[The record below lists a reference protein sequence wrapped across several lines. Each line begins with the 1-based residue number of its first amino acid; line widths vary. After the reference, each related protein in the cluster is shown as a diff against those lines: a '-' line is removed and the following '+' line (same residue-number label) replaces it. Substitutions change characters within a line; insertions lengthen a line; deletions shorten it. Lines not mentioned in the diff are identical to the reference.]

1 MSITVLAP
9 GLLTT
14 VQDGGRHGHAG
25 IGVGTAGAMD
35 SVALR
40 LANILVG
47 NVENAPVLEITLRGP
62 RLRFDSD
69 SVFAIAGA
77 QIDAQHGAEPVPMWQ
92 PVLVRAGTEL
102 GFGNTRHGA
111 RAYLAIA
118 GSFDKQPQLGSCSVD
133 LNAGIGGRALAAG
146 DVLITAA
153 APRTLCPSLWA
164 DLDKGDLDNDRHS
177 FAATKWSLDPAPWLD
192 GDSAQPLRVI
202 AGRHC
207 ADLDLA
213 SQQALFGDA
222 FRISAD
228 SNRVGYRL
236 EGAPLRLRE
245 PLELVSAGVVP
256 GTVQLPPGG
265 APIVLMAEAPT
276 IGGYPRIAQVIAVDM
291 PRLAQRRPGDSVRFT
306 EISLK
311 LAQTRYLERERAIAT
326 LAHTINER
334 LHA

>member
-1 MSITVLAP
+1 MSIAVLAP

-14 VQDGGRHGHAG
+14 VQDGGRPGHAG
-25 IGVGTAGAMD
+25 IGVGAAGAMD

-47 NVENAPVLEITLRGP
+47 NVENAPTLEITLRGP
-62 RLRFDSD
+62 RLHFDGD
-69 SVFAIAGA
+69 SVIAVAGA
-77 QIDAQHGAEPVPMWQ
+77 QIDAHCGAEPVPMWR

-102 GFGNTRHGA
+102 VFGNMRHGA
-111 RAYLAIA
+111 RAYVAVA
-118 GSFDKQPQLGSCSVD
+118 GGFDGKPQLGSCSVD
-133 LNAGIGGRALAAG
+133 LNAGIGGRVLAAG
-146 DVLITAA
+146 DVLATAA
-153 APRTLCPSLWA
+153 APRALCPSLWDA
-164 DLDKGDLDNDRHS
+164 VDDGRHAL
-177 FAATKWSLDPAPWLD
+177 AAAKWSIDPAPWLD
-192 GDSAQPLRVI
+192 GDNAQPVRVI
-202 AGRHC
+202 TGQHFAG
-207 ADLDLA
+207 LESA
-213 SQQALFGDA
+213 SQQALFATA
-222 FRISAD
+222 FRISVD

-245 PLELVSAGVVP
+245 PLELVSAGIVP

-265 APIVLMAEAPT
+265 APIVLMADRQT
-276 IGGYPRIAQVIAVDM
+276 TGGYPRIAQVIAVDL
-291 PRLAQRRPGDSVRFT
+291 PRLGQRRPGDNVRFT

>member
-1 MSITVLAP
+1 MSIAVLAP

-14 VQDGGRHGHAG
+14 VQDGGRHGHAD
-25 IGVGTAGAMD
+25 IGVGTAGPMD

-69 SVFAIAGA
+69 SVIAVAGA
-77 QIDAQHGAEPVPMWQ
+77 QVDAQCGTEPVPMWR

-102 GFGNTRHGA
+102 VFGNTRHGA
-111 RAYLAIA
+111 RAYLAVA
-118 GSFDKQPQLGSCSVD
+118 GGFDEKPQLASCSVD

-146 DVLITAA
+146 DVLTTAA
-153 APRTLCPSLWA
+153 APRSLCPSLW
-164 DLDKGDLDNDRHS
+164 DYLGNDQQAL
-177 FAATKWSLDPAPWLD
+177 AAAKWSLDPARWAD
-192 GDSAQPLRVI
+192 GDSALPVHVI
-202 AGRHC
+202 TGQHF
-207 ADLDLA
+207 ADLDSA
-213 SQQALFGDA
+213 SQQALFSAA

-236 EGAPLRLRE
+236 DGASLHLRK

-276 IGGYPRIAQVIAVDM
+276 TGGYPRIAQVIAVDL